1 MPISDARKT
10 ELRATLLNVAI
21 QEFLAH
27 GYAEASIDN
36 ITRGAG
42 GSKSNVYVHFGSKE
56 GLFAAAVEALCRKLL
71 SPLRSIPLG
80 VGDVSE
86 TLSSFGIAF
95 LDATLSEEAIGL
107 VRLVI
112 AETPRFP
119 GIATM
124 FLSAGPVFAQE
135 MLADYLELDSVRE
148 SLGSDLKGSMISTL
162 FIDMISRD
170 LMLRQ
175 LLGVGPRSSGLQ
187 RRQIVESAV
196 SLILQKRDR

>member
-1 MPISDARKT
+1 
-10 ELRATLLNVAI
+10 
-21 QEFLAH
+21 
-27 GYAEASIDN
+27 
-36 ITRGAG
+36 
-42 GSKSNVYVHFGSKE
+42 
-56 GLFAAAVEALCRKLL
+56 
-71 SPLRSIPLG
+71 
-80 VGDVSE
+80 
-86 TLSSFGIAF
+86 
-95 LDATLSEEAIGL
+95 
-107 VRLVI
+107 
-112 AETPRFP
+112 
-119 GIATM
+119 M